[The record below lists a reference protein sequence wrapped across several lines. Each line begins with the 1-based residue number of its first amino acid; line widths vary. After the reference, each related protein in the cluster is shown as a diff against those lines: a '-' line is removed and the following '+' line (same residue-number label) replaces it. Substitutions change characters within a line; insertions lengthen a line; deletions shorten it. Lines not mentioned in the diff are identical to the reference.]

1 MSFELLKLGLKT
13 DNVDINRF
21 ANLFHQDGSKLDD
34 FWERIYNL
42 GIQHVVAAI
51 QFDGLQQL
59 IDANN
64 NHPFPLPDK
73 KLKLKW

>member
-34 FWERIYNL
+34 FGNGFIIWEFNTESLQSNL
-42 GIQHVVAAI
+42 T
-51 QFDGLQQL
+51 DC
-59 IDANN
+59 NN
-64 NHPFPLPDK
+64 
-73 KLKLKW
+73 